1 MHLDIPSPGTW
12 HEYFQKER
20 RKRSTKGY
28 RCTRK
33 RGVNSGRARKPS
45 SSSRPSLVRLWNP
58 GTVSGPFSLSPWTA
72 FGESCVSSSGES
84 SPSALAR
91 LPPLALE
98 PYLHRPH
105 ALAVTPTTP
114 ARGRAP
120 LPSSSAAAKLDEC
133 AVAEPVGALAR
144 SSRSAPAHSLKK
156 KKVMGS
162 SVVTA
167 YPS

>member
-1 MHLDIPSPGTW
+1 MNISRKNEEREVRRATGARGREELIPAEPGSPAPPPGPVWFGCGTQGQSLGLF
-12 HEYFQKER
+12 HSHPGQL
-20 RKRSTKGY
+20 
-28 RCTRK
+28 
-33 RGVNSGRARKPS
+33 SGKVVSPPAVKARPC
-45 SSSRPSLVRLWNP
+45 
-58 GTVSGPFSLSPWTA
+58 A
-72 FGESCVSSSGES
+72 EA
-84 SPSALAR
+84 PSALAR